1 MEERRAAPGTLELDT
16 LKEAVK
22 VHYAAEEGRVD
33 PSIRDALNASKEAEI
48 RAMYASSGYTMSPDM
63 LTSAMSSP
71 RTVDITLLTTPKP
84 PRFETVSFYGD
95 PSAMAKRRPI
105 NPRATA
111 LCHACGH
118 PPTHVIHGDVFL
130 GRCVDDEMGDVWE
143 RRSIKVEEAV
153 ADCAWVKEASRANAG
168 KNTSTYSS
176 SGLMAQLKGGGE
188 GEAGGGEGGGEAGA
202 AAATKAAGGGAPA
215 EGLGWKESDPGN
227 PLAYTWRRNKGEIDI
242 KQPLPPGTKS
252 KDLIVTLT
260 KDTLAIKWKVG
271 TGEKPPFP
279 GVIGS
284 EGKLCGKIDVE
295 YSSWEIEKGV
305 LSANLSL
312 LETSSFAW
320 PRVFDKEL

>member
-1 MEERRAAPGTLELDT
+1 MELDT

-22 VHYAAEEGRVD
+22 VHFAAEEGRVD
-33 PSIRDALNASKEAEI
+33 PSTREALNASREAEI

-63 LTSAMSSP
+63 LSSAMSSP

-95 PSAMAKRRPI
+95 PSALAKRRPV

-143 RRSIKVEEAV
+143 RRSIRVEEAV
-153 ADCAWVKEASRANAG
+153 PDCAWVKEASRANAG
-168 KNTSTYSS
+168 KDTSTYSS
-176 SGLMAQLKGGGE
+176 SGLMAQLKGGG
-188 GEAGGGEGGGEAGA
+188 GEGEGGGAGPSSA
-202 AAATKAAGGGAPA
+202 GPTKQQPPGAP
-215 EGLGWKESDPGN
+215 EGGVWKESEPGN
-227 PLAYTWRRNKGEIDI
+227 PLAYTWRRNKGEIDV

-252 KDLIVTLT
+252 KDLEVTLT
-260 KDTLAIKWKVG
+260 KDILAIKWKVG
-271 TGEKPPFP
+271 SGEKPPFP
-279 GVIGS
+279 GAIGG